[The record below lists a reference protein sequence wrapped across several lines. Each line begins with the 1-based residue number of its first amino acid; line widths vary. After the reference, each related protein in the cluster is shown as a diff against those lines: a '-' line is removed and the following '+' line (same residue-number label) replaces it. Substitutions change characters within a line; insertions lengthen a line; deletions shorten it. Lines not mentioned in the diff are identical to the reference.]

1 MIVNELDLLFYISV
15 PETPNIT
22 AAYAW
27 LDTSQPHAPL
37 VTLYVE
43 WMVRA
48 IFGLSIRLA
57 VSLVFTK
64 QNMSIISYIASP

>member
-1 MIVNELDLLFYISV
+1 MIINEFDFLFYLSV

-27 LDTSQPHAPL
+27 LDTSRPHVPL

-48 IFGLSIRLA
+48 IFGLSIRLD
-57 VSLVFTK
+57 VSLLIYKTTE
-64 QNMSIISYIASP
+64 

>member
-1 MIVNELDLLFYISV
+1 MRNDQRIISFLIELIVNEFDLLFYLSLSV

-22 AAYAW
+22 AAFAW
-27 LDTSQPHAPL
+27 LDTSRSHVPL

-48 IFGLSIRLA
+48 IFG
-57 VSLVFTK
+57 
-64 QNMSIISYIASP
+64 